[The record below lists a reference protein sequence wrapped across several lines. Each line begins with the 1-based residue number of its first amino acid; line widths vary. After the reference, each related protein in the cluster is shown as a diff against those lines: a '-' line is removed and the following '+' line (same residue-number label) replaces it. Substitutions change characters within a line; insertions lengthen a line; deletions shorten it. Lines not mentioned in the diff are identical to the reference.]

1 MPDPGKYKN
10 KAQYMEDCMH
20 QTRKVEK
27 MPQEQSLA
35 VCLGKWREEK
45 GGKKPKKAS
54 YDILRALAD
63 RMLSHV

>member
-54 YDILRALAD
+54 HDILRALAD

>member
-10 KAQYMEDCMH
+10 KAHYMEDCMH
-20 QTRKVEK
+20 QTVK
-27 MPQEQSLA
+27 QEGKSRNHGVAQ
-35 VCLGKWREEK
+35 CLSMWRQEK

-54 YDILRALAD
+54 YDILLMLAD